1 MEPQAAD
8 VASRVSRRG
17 RGRLRL
23 HVREAHRG
31 SKEDAGRAPKRV
43 SESLMPGKAEY
54 SAALFR
60 QCACSDGKGVKSVQ
74 PDLEGRHQPTL

>member
-1 MEPQAAD
+1 MWH
-8 VASRVSRRG
+8 RVSLGGGEAGCACMCERRTG
-17 RGRLRL
+17 DRRRMQGVL
-23 HVREAHRG
+23 
-31 SKEDAGRAPKRV
+31 PRV